1 MRCSCW
7 CDMYVQSGYLAGAN
21 GATTSRR
28 RTSPLSTGYTAQVA
42 LQGPATSRAIHLA
55 ARPRLRLCCVLCQ
68 KGCPPAID
76 HQPASARG
84 TDCTVPPLIIHT
96 VHIVRI
102 ARPQRDVHGSC
113 THNSGACM
121 TRRTCGHQ
129 VPLPWVDPAV
139 PSGLPCRLP
148 LRSNNRHRRGATGT
162 GTGSVRPSSR
172 RSCRLHSPP
181 TRPNPNAPARHCT
194 LVLSACMPHG
204 TKSRERNRRNETSAR
219 FHKSWRRRLVPRRTY
234 RQTLFA
240 LPIRL
245 HDGV

>member
-1 MRCSCW
+1 MPCRGQPPRALSISLLDLGCVCVAS
-7 CDMYVQSGYLAGAN
+7 SAKRLPAGHR
-21 GATTSRR
+21 S
-28 RTSPLSTGYTAQVA
+28 S
-42 LQGPATSRAIHLA
+42 
-55 ARPRLRLCCVLCQ
+55 
-68 KGCPPAID
+68 
-76 HQPASARG
+76 ASARV
-84 TDCTVPPLIIHT
+84 TDCTVPSTNYIY
-96 VHIVRI
+96 
-102 ARPQRDVHGSC
+102 C
-113 THNSGACM
+113 THRSNRAAVVGARTRVPWRSARNATCMAHASHSSGACM

-139 PSGLPCRLP
+139 PSGLPCPSGPTTAR
-148 LRSNNRHRRGATGT
+148 RRRGATGT